1 MKSTKRA
8 LITGAYGQDGSYLAE
23 LLIANGYEVFGVV
36 KDKLSDNSKRIKAL
50 LARNQIF
57 INEVFC
63 DLENILEIEN
73 LLKTICP
80 DEIYHLAAKNYSSE
94 QGSDYMELDVYLNNV
109 NSTFNLLR
117 GIYKFLPTAKFVT
130 AGSCLMYDD
139 ASESPQNLNT
149 ACRSKS
155 FYGFAKI
162 TEKNIVEF
170 FRAKQLHAST
180 AIFYNHDSPR
190 RPISYVSRKIVN
202 SFVKIYKNELETFE
216 LGNLDAVKEWG
227 YAKDYAYAL
236 WLMAQKKKSDD
247 YMICTGEGYSLRDY
261 INIVCNILSI
271 ENGLSHIRQNSDII
285 LRKNNFE
292 LVGDLLR
299 TYKLLNWKPSIS
311 FNDFVSLM
319 VRAELQL

>member
-117 GIYKFLPTAKFVT
+117 GIYKFLSTAKFVT

-139 ASESPQNLNT
+139 TSESPQNLNT

-236 WLMAQKKKSDD
+236 WLMAQKKEPSD
-247 YMICTGEGYSLRDY
+247 YMICTGEGHSLREY
-261 INIVCNILSI
+261 IDMVCDTLSI
-271 ENGLSHIRQNSDII
+271 DNWLSHIQQNSEII
-285 LRKNNFE
+285 FR
-292 LVGDLLR
+292 R
-299 TYKLLNWKPSIS
+299 
-311 FNDFVSLM
+311 
-319 VRAELQL
+319 

>member
-8 LITGAYGQDGSYLAE
+8 LITGAYGQDGSYLSE
-23 LLIANGYEVFGVV
+23 LLIAKGYEVFGVV
-36 KDKLSDNSKRIKAL
+36 KERLSDNSKKIKAI
-50 LARNQIF
+50 LAHNQIF

-73 LLKTICP
+73 LLKIICP

-117 GIYKFLPTAKFVT
+117 GLYQFLPTAKFVT
-130 AGSCLMYDD
+130 AGSCLMYDNT
-139 ASESPQNLNT
+139 SETPQTLNT
-149 ACRSKS
+149 QCKSKS

-170 FRAKQLHAST
+170 FRTKQLHAST
-180 AIFYNHDSPR
+180 AIFFNHDSPR
-190 RPISYVSRKIVN
+190 RSVSYVSRKIVN
-202 SFVKIYKNELETFE
+202 NFVGIRNNKIETFE

-236 WLMAQKKKSDD
+236 WLMAQKKKPDD
-247 YMICTGEGYSLRDY
+247 YMICTGQGYSLRDY

-271 ENGLSHIRQNSDII
+271 ENGFSHIRKNPDITF
-285 LRKNNFE
+285 RKNNFE
-292 LVGDLLR
+292 LIGDFSR
-299 TYKLLNWKPSIS
+299 TTKLLNWKPSIC